1 VPNIRVRIVLRRKRS
16 SADSLGYLTPV
27 AGRVLHVLGS
37 LLQKARTGE
46 PVETQKAG
54 PESETCGAALSASP
68 GHGIEFEDTMER
80 KRLGELLRERQHI
93 TEQELVDAI
102 HEQHENSATRLGE
115 ILLLRSG
122 VDKSA
127 LVAALETLTRTK
139 YIDCQNVSL
148 DSEVVSLLS
157 REMAEHYRALPLWI
171 EDRRLHIA
179 MAEPQNLAALDEL
192 RFATGMA
199 LRPCFGFRSEI
210 AAGIAKAYKT
220 VVVAAEDWLSSDEP
234 IEFIS
239 TSSSESNKV
248 AMQEFEEE
256 LKGAHTPAVLLVSNI
271 IRAAVAKRASDIHI
285 EQTASE
291 AVVRIRVDGVLRE
304 LLRVPTDLRLQLLS
318 RVKILADLDIAER
331 RISQDGRFLANI
343 GLKQLDLRV
352 STLPTQYGEKIVM
365 RLLDGSS
372 AMVPFETLGLS
383 PRDAQH
389 LSRLLS
395 APQGMILVT
404 GPTGSGKSTTLY
416 SAINCI
422 KSPRVNITTI
432 EDPVEYVIDGVNQV
446 QVNSKAGRTFASCLR
461 SVLRQDPNV
470 LMVGEIRD
478 AETAEIALTAAQTGH
493 LVISTLHT
501 NDSVS
506 AITRLIDLNIAGFL
520 IASSV
525 TAVIA
530 QRLVRKLC
538 SCRTEQPVTREYAYE
553 MRGVGFDDVGDTM
566 FAATGCSACEG
577 TGYSGRVGIYE
588 LLPLEEYL
596 RSAIREGARDNEIR
610 AMARTHGFE
619 PMSEDSRKKIRT
631 GLTTLEEVRRVVPLN
646 NEAEIR
652 CDTCEQTLY
661 EKFRFCP
668 ECGTQVHT
676 NVVRPVLP
684 LPANM

>member
-1 VPNIRVRIVLRRKRS
+1 VPTIRVRIVLRRKRS
-16 SADSLGYLTPV
+16 SADSLVYLASV
-27 AGRVLHVLGS
+27 MNRVHQVLGS
-37 LLQKARTGE
+37 LSRKATSWKAAKPQPILKAESIDSPPG
-46 PVETQKAG
+46 PAVER
-54 PESETCGAALSASP
+54 EE
-68 GHGIEFEDTMER
+68 IMER

-102 HEQHENSATRLGE
+102 HVQHENSAARLGE
-115 ILLLRSG
+115 ILLQRAS
-122 VDKSA
+122 VSKAA

-139 YIDCQNVSL
+139 YVDCQTAAL
-148 DSEVVSLLS
+148 DPNVVSLLS
-157 REMAEHYRALPLWI
+157 REMAAHYCALPLRI
-171 EDRRLHIA
+171 ENRQLHIA
-179 MAEPQNLAALDEL
+179 MAEPQNLVALDEL

-199 LRPCFGFRSEI
+199 LRPCFGFRAEI
-210 AAGIAKAYKT
+210 AAGIAKAYDT
-220 VVVAAEDWLSSDEP
+220 LVVAPDDWLSSDEP

-248 AMQEFEEE
+248 AMREFEEE

-271 IRAAVAKRASDIHI
+271 IRTAAAKRASDIHI

-318 RVKILADLDIAER
+318 RIKILADLDIAER
-331 RISQDGRFLANI
+331 RVSQDGRFLANI
-343 GLKQLDLRV
+343 GLRQIDLRV

-372 AMVPFETLGLS
+372 AMVPFEALGLS
-383 PRDAQH
+383 PRDAR
-389 LSRLLS
+389 RLHKLLA
-395 APQGMILVT
+395 APQGMVLVT

-416 SAINCI
+416 SAINSV
-422 KSPRVNITTI
+422 KSPGVNITTI
-432 EDPVEYVIDGVNQV
+432 EDPVEYVIEGVNQV
-446 QVNSKAGRTFASCLR
+446 QVNSKAGRTFAGCLR

-538 SCRTEQPVTREYAYE
+538 SCRIEQPVTREYAYE
-553 MRGVGFDDVGDTM
+553 MRGVGFDDLGDTM
-566 FAATGCSACEG
+566 FAAAGCSACEG

-588 LLPLEEYL
+588 LLSLEEYL
-596 RSAIREGARDNEIR
+596 RSAIREGARDDEIR
-610 AMARTHGFE
+610 ALAKTRGFE
-619 PMSEDSRKKIRT
+619 PMSEDARKKIKM
-631 GLTTLEEVRRVVPLN
+631 GVTTLDEVRRVVPLN
-646 NEAEIR
+646 NEAEVR
-652 CDTCEQTLY
+652 CDTCEQVLY
-661 EKFRFCP
+661 DKFRFCP
-668 ECGTQVHT
+668 ECGTQVHAD
-676 NVVRPVLP
+676 VVRPVLP
-684 LPANM
+684 LPASM